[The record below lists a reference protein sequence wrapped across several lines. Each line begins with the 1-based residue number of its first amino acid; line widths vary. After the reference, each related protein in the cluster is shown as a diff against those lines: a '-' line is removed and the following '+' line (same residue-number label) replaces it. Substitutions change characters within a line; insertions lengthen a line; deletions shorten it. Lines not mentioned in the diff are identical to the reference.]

1 MIKKF
6 TLTTIILIFFSA
18 FNILA
23 ENEFDEND
31 MDADPQIE
39 IKENPENPGTG
50 RPRSANRQHVYCNY
64 TNGVLVI
71 QFAISE
77 GNCELIVIETET
89 GDSKIYYFNSFSPA
103 FINIGNL
110 NSFELFIT
118 TEKGNSYYGN
128 K

>member
-39 IKENPENPGTG
+39 IKENPENTGTG

-77 GNCELIVIETET
+77 GNCELTVIDTET
-89 GDSKIYYFNSFSPA
+89 GDSKIYYFDSISVA
-103 FINIGNL
+103 YINIGNL

>member
-1 MIKKF
+1 MTKKF
-6 TLTTIILIFFSA
+6 IISAITFLLFSVLNISADNNFNDTDVSEDETI
-18 FNILA
+18 
-23 ENEFDEND
+23 
-31 MDADPQIE
+31 QITDVPKPP
-39 IKENPENPGTG
+39 ISG

-77 GNCELIVIETET
+77 GNCELTAIETET
-89 GDSKIYYFNSFSPA
+89 GDSKIYYFDSFSAA